1 MHARKRTLKLAPHKV
16 EAAVSD
22 FKEHHLHKFRSQK
35 GFKGV
40 TILGNR
46 DSGEMTAISFWDTEE
61 DLQASSD
68 VGREAG
74 EAIAKVGDGEVD
86 SGGEV
91 LDVLVDDTA

>member
-1 MHARKRTLKLAPHKV
+1 MHARKRTLKVAPHKV

-22 FKEHHLHKFRSQK
+22 FKDNHLHKFREQK

-46 DSGEMTAISFWDTEE
+46 DTGELTAISFWATEE
-61 DLQASSD
+61 DVHGSADL
-68 VGREAG
+68 GRDAG
-74 EAIAKVGDGEVD
+74 ESVSKAGDGEAD
-86 SGGEV
+86 TGGEV